1 MNAIAPNGIQ
11 RRERFMR
18 LDAVEQ
24 ETGLKKSTIYAAM
37 RAGTFPQ
44 PVRLSLRCVA
54 WRDSEIQ
61 RWMSQRIAESQVK

>member
-1 MNAIAPNGIQ
+1 MNEIAPHGMQ

-24 ETGLKKSTIYAAM
+24 ETGLKKSTIYAGM
-37 RAGTFPQ
+37 KAGTFPQ

-61 RWMSQRIAESQVK
+61 QWMAQRIEESQMK